1 MTHNYIASIIIV
13 TDWFRFIGLC
23 GSAMIQGLAELSQPV
38 ALLEWILLLPIGGT
52 LDLMILLVFTL

>member
-1 MTHNYIASIIIV
+1 M

-52 LDLMILLVFTL
+52 LDLPVVDTTGVHDVVVVD